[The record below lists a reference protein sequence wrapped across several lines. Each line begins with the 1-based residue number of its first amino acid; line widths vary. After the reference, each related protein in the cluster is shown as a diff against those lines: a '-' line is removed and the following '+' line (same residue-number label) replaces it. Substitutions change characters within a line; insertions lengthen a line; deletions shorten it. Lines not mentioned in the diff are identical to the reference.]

1 MLKTKKDVV
10 TSLLGLGGTV
20 EQLTNG
26 LTLVTHNSSTMGKS
40 VYVLSTL
47 HDDVI
52 GAGADKDDLINNLQA
67 GKHGHVALWVKRGLP
82 DFS

>member
-1 MLKTKKDVV
+1 MLKTKKDIV

-40 VYVLSTL
+40 VYVLSTM
-47 HDDVI
+47 HDEVI
-52 GAGADKDDLINNLQA
+52 GAGANKDDLIKSLQA
-67 GKHGHVALWVKRGLP
+67 DKQGHVALCVKKGLP

>member
-26 LTLVTHNSSTMGKS
+26 LTLVTHNSSTMGNS
-40 VYVLSTL
+40 MYVLSTM
-47 HDDVI
+47 HDEVI
-52 GAGADKDDLINNLQA
+52 GAGANKEDLIKNLQDD
-67 GKHGHVALWVKRGLP
+67 KRNHVALWVKRGLP
-82 DFS
+82 DLS